1 MLGHGRTAA
10 TTVACWLAV
19 ALAAGAGAEAAAAS
33 RWPGAVVTYRNFT
46 AHPNQVRRAVALWN
60 RAVTRP
66 WLVPARGGRA
76 QIRIFPS
83 SAGGDGAGRAYGYYP
98 PDGRVFMGTA
108 WKRTRDFSDNPN
120 TPGPVNLVVH
130 ELGHALGLDHGPGCR
145 IMNGDILIDRDHAPC
160 LGAGRRLPQL
170 WTLCGPQLADARIVA
185 ARYGGRVRRRAR
197 FGACPPPRY
206 PAPPA
211 PAGRLAAPVGPV
223 WLASTRFGRSTT
235 VKVRVANA
243 GRWTWGQ
250 STRGAFGD
258 ESDDVWLRMVEPAAY
273 QDCGFLPSF
282 PGRYPRR
289 PAYLRSTPPETV
301 RPGATG
307 SFDVDLCPP
316 RGTDPIR
323 ALRFQLEATGP
334 GGTRVGPAFT
344 VTVRRDDPPA
354 AAFDLAP
361 AADLLPPG
369 TTVQFTDRSTDD
381 RGVVRR
387 EWSFGDPDSGA
398 ADSSAAANPAHTFAA
413 AGFYGVTLTVTD
425 TAGNT
430 SSTTRSVTVG
440 TPDPPPE
447 P

>member
-1 MLGHGRTAA
+1 MLAA
-10 TTVACWLAV
+10 AA
-19 ALAAGAGAEAAAAS
+19 AAGAAPAGAS

-66 WLVPARGGRA
+66 RLVPAGSGRA
-76 QIRIFPS
+76 QIRIFPRL
-83 SAGGDGAGRAYGYYP
+83 AGAEGAGRAYAYYP
-98 PDGRVFMGTA
+98 PDGRVFMGTE
-108 WKRTRDFSDNPN
+108 WGRTRSFSDNPN

-130 ELGHALGLDHGPGCR
+130 ELGHALGLDHAPGCR
-145 IMNGDILIDRDHAPC
+145 IMNGDILIDRSHQPC
-160 LGAGRRLPQL
+160 LSLGRRLPSL
-170 WTLCGPQLADARIVA
+170 WTLCGPQLADARLVA
-185 ARYGGRVRRRAR
+185 ARYGGRVRPRFR

-211 PAGRLAAPVGPV
+211 PAGRLVAPDGTV
-223 WLASTRFGRSTT
+223 WLASTRLGRSAT

-258 ESDDVWLRMVEPAAY
+258 ESDDVWLRMVGPATY
-273 QDCGFLPSF
+273 QDCGFLPTR
-282 PGRYPRR
+282 PGKYPRR
-289 PAYLRSTPPETV
+289 PAYLRATPPETV
-301 RPGATG
+301 RPGAAG
-307 SFDVDLCPP
+307 SFDIDLCPP
-316 RGTDPIR
+316 RGTDPVR
-323 ALRFQLEATGP
+323 TLRFQLESVGP
-334 GGTRVGPAFT
+334 GGTRIGTAFT
-344 VTVRRDDPPA
+344 VTVRRDEPPA

-381 RGVVRR
+381 RGIVRR

-398 ADSSAAANPAHTFAA
+398 ADSSAEVNPAHSFAA
-413 AGFYGVTLTVTD
+413 AGSYGITLTVTD
-425 TAGNT
+425 SAGNAR
-430 SSTTRSVTVG
+430 STTRSVIVG
-440 TPDPPPE
+440 APEPPPA